1 MTKTPPAFVQLE
13 GLLDLD
19 PRGGV
24 DMRPTLL
31 RVLTDLYLQ
40 KSAHSADDER
50 YFTELALRLIDATDV
65 GARSS
70 LATRLASYASAPHDV
85 IARLA
90 RDEIEVAEPIL
101 RCSPCLTAADL
112 AAIVKD
118 CGPAHAKVIAARNV
132 PPAPER
138 TDAAAATDGA
148 ENPSEAS
155 ELTELF
161 YTADAVERRLILMNL
176 EYAAFS
182 PPPLAAT
189 LERKDVWRL
198 ESAALQHN
206 LEAVVR
212 EFERVLGISH
222 QQARRV
228 LQDESGEPIVAAA
241 KAMELPSD
249 VLQRMLLFVNPRI
262 GESINR
268 VYELAGLYGE
278 ITVDAARR
286 MIAILRDGSAE
297 PTEHRAPRHEP
308 LAWRNA
314 AENARRALSEIVHR
328 PAMPGAM
335 IRSGSGQR

>member
-1 MTKTPPAFVQLE
+1 MINPPPAFVQLE

-40 KSAHSADDER
+40 KPTHSADDER
-50 YFTELALRLIDATDV
+50 YFTELALRLIDATDIR
-65 GARSS
+65 ARSS
-70 LATRLASYASAPHDV
+70 LAARLASYASAPHDV
-85 IARLA
+85 VERLA
-90 RDEIEVAEPIL
+90 RDEIDVAESIL

-112 AAIVKD
+112 AAIAKD
-118 CGPAHAKVIAARNV
+118 CGPAHAKVIATRNV
-132 PPAPER
+132 PALSEQPE
-138 TDAAAATDGA
+138 TTTPSSAL
-148 ENPSEAS
+148 ENSIEAS

-161 YTADAVERRLILMNL
+161 YTASSVERRLILINL
-176 EYAAFS
+176 EYAASS
-182 PPPLAAT
+182 PPPLAVA
-189 LERKDVWRL
+189 LERRDVWRL

-206 LEAVVR
+206 LEAVMR
-212 EFERVLGISH
+212 EFERALGISH

-228 LQDESGEPIVAAA
+228 IQDESGEPVVVAA

-262 GESINR
+262 GESIDR
-268 VYELAGLYGE
+268 VYELAELYGE

-286 MIAILRDGSAE
+286 MIAILRDANPGS
-297 PTEHRAPRHEP
+297 TEHRPARHEP

-314 AENARRALSEIVHR
+314 AENARRALSEIAHR
-328 PAMPGAM
+328 PATITRNGAA
-335 IRSGSGQR
+335 QR

>member
-40 KSAHSADDER
+40 KPTHSADDER
-50 YFTELALRLIDATDV
+50 YFTELALRLIDATDTV
-65 GARSS
+65 ARSS
-70 LATRLASYASAPHDV
+70 LAARLASYASAPHDV
-85 IARLA
+85 VERLA
-90 RDEIEVAEPIL
+90 RDEIDVAEPIL

-112 AAIVKD
+112 AAIAKD
-118 CGPAHAKVIAARNV
+118 CGPAHAKVIATRNV
-132 PPAPER
+132 PALSEQPETAAPSS
-138 TDAAAATDGA
+138 AV
-148 ENPSEAS
+148 ENSIEAS

-161 YTADAVERRLILMNL
+161 YTAGAVERRLILINL
-176 EYAAFS
+176 EYAASS
-182 PPPLAAT
+182 PLPLAVA

-206 LEAVVR
+206 LEAVMR
-212 EFERVLGISH
+212 EFERALGISH

-228 LQDESGEPIVAAA
+228 IQDELGEPVVVAA

-268 VYELAGLYGE
+268 VYELAELYGE

-286 MIAILRDGSAE
+286 MIAILRDANPDS
-297 PTEHRAPRHEP
+297 TEHRPVRHEP

-314 AENARRALSEIVHR
+314 AENARRALSEIAHR
-328 PAMPGAM
+328 PAT
-335 IRSGSGQR
+335 ITRSGTG

>member
-40 KSAHSADDER
+40 KPTHSADDER
-50 YFTELALRLIDATDV
+50 YFTELALRLIDATDTV
-65 GARSS
+65 ARSS
-70 LATRLASYASAPHDV
+70 LAARLASYASAPHDV
-85 IARLA
+85 VERLA
-90 RDEIEVAEPIL
+90 RDEIDVAEPIL

-112 AAIVKD
+112 AAIAKD
-118 CGPAHAKVIAARNV
+118 CGPAHAKVIATRNV
-132 PPAPER
+132 PALSEQPETAAPSS
-138 TDAAAATDGA
+138 AV
-148 ENPSEAS
+148 ENSIEAS

-161 YTADAVERRLILMNL
+161 YTAGAVERRLILINL
-176 EYAAFS
+176 EYAASS
-182 PPPLAAT
+182 PLPLAVA

-198 ESAALQHN
+198 ELAALQHN
-206 LEAVVR
+206 LEAVMR
-212 EFERVLGISH
+212 EFERALGISH

-228 LQDESGEPIVAAA
+228 IQDELGEPVVVAA

-268 VYELAGLYGE
+268 VYELAELYGE

-286 MIAILRDGSAE
+286 MIAILRDANPDS
-297 PTEHRAPRHEP
+297 TEHRPVRHEP

-314 AENARRALSEIVHR
+314 AENARRALSEIAHR
-328 PAMPGAM
+328 PAT
-335 IRSGSGQR
+335 ITRSGTG

>member
-40 KSAHSADDER
+40 KPTHSADDER
-50 YFTELALRLIDATDV
+50 YFTELALRLIDATDTV
-65 GARSS
+65 ARSS
-70 LATRLASYASAPHDV
+70 LAARLASYASAPHDV
-85 IARLA
+85 VERLA
-90 RDEIEVAEPIL
+90 RDEIDVAEPIL

-112 AAIVKD
+112 AAIAKD
-118 CGPAHAKVIAARNV
+118 CGPAHAKVIATRNV
-132 PPAPER
+132 PALSEQPETAAPSS
-138 TDAAAATDGA
+138 AV
-148 ENPSEAS
+148 ENSIEAS

-161 YTADAVERRLILMNL
+161 YTAGAVERRLILINL
-176 EYAAFS
+176 EYAASS
-182 PPPLAAT
+182 PLPLAVA

-206 LEAVVR
+206 LEAVMR
-212 EFERVLGISH
+212 EFERALGISH

-228 LQDESGEPIVAAA
+228 IQDELGEPVVVAA

-262 GESINR
+262 GELINR
-268 VYELAGLYGE
+268 VYELAELYGE

-286 MIAILRDGSAE
+286 MIAILRDANPDS
-297 PTEHRAPRHEP
+297 TEHRPVRHEP

-314 AENARRALSEIVHR
+314 AENARRALSEIAHR
-328 PAMPGAM
+328 PAT
-335 IRSGSGQR
+335 ITRSGTG